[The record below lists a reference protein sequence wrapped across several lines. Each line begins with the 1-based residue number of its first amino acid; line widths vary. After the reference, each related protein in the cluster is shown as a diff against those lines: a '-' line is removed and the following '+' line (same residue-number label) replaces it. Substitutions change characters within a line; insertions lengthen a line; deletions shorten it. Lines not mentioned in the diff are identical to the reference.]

1 MHVRFRDEGGAV
13 AVVVALVMVIL
24 IGLTAFAVDAGYLY
38 SIRRQLQ
45 SAADAAAL
53 AGCRILIDGGD
64 EAAAMAEAQEYAT
77 LNAVAPG
84 DALVMVTTS
93 PQTEVTDTYVQVT
106 VEKDTELFFARI
118 FSKDATTVRASAR
131 AQVAYLTGMQG
142 IVPWALPILHANRVT
157 ARLGSGPEF
166 DLYDAGSGLWSGAV
180 DVPAGA
186 QTNGL
191 PLTVTAYNAQTAY
204 PDGTSDYPEG
214 VPETLFG
221 AGSEW
226 VRATDAPIVDVW
238 LDDCMVTA
246 GTDSS
251 VTLYVTAPIATKPPG
266 ARFAGKNHVLTP
278 VADTP
283 GLWSISLAV
292 PVSDDLK
299 ASYPIDVSVDGFSV
313 TDAAYLVVRR
323 STYPIIDVSLSPTV
337 QTAGSV
343 GAATVSVQ
351 LNDYVYGREYELK
364 VVGGAGEVG
373 NFCALDL
380 TTVKHTPYWMHPQH
394 PSEFDPTTD
403 PDYDPPCYYNYLAK
417 ELPFSIHIGDT
428 IWTQPGVLSG
438 PTTER
443 SLDERF
449 AGDMMT
455 FALWSSTT
463 PRPPTRRIVYVP
475 VVEKLQETTGQ
486 TPMRVVSFAAFFVD
500 PESNIKKDSIIGTF
514 IEYVT
519 PSDDISDTPPD
530 GLYMMTVH
538 LVTPVL

>member
-1 MHVRFRDEGGAV
+1 MYSRFRDESGAV
-13 AVVVALVMVIL
+13 AVVVALVMIIL
-24 IGLTAFAVDAGYLY
+24 VGLTAFAVDAGYMY

-53 AGCRILIDGGD
+53 AGCRVLIDGGD
-64 EAAAMAEAQEYAT
+64 EASALAEAQEFAT

-84 DALVMVTTS
+84 DDLTMVSTE

-106 VEKDTELFFARI
+106 VQKETDLFFARI
-118 FSKDATTVRASAR
+118 FSKNSARVTATAR

-142 IVPWALPILHANRVT
+142 IVPWALPILHASRVT
-157 ARLGSGPEF
+157 ARLGVGPEY
-166 DLYDAGSGLWSGAV
+166 DLDNFGSGLWSGAI

-186 QTNGL
+186 RTSGL
-191 PLTVTAYNAQTAY
+191 PLTITAYNEQTAY
-204 PDGTSDYPEG
+204 PDGTSEYPDG
-214 VPETLFG
+214 VPETLSG
-221 AGSEW
+221 AGCEW
-226 VRATDAPIVDVW
+226 VRATDAPITDVW
-238 LDDCMVTA
+238 LDDYVVTA

-251 VTLYVTAPIATKPPG
+251 VRLSVMAPTAKKPPQV
-266 ARFAGKNHVLTP
+266 RFNGKNSPL
-278 VADTP
+278 VAVAETP
-283 GLWSISLAV
+283 GLWIADLAV

-299 ASYPIDVSVDGFSV
+299 ASYPVDISVDGFSV
-313 TDAAYLVVRR
+313 TDVTRLVVRR
-323 STYPIIDVSLSPTV
+323 STYPIIDVALNPAV
-337 QTAGSV
+337 QTAGGV

-351 LNDYVYGREYELK
+351 LNEYEYGRPYELK

-417 ELPFSIHIGDT
+417 ELPFTVHIGDT
-428 IWTQPGVLSG
+428 IWTQTGVLSA
-438 PTTER
+438 PSTDR
-443 SLDERF
+443 ALDERF
-449 AGDMMT
+449 AGDNMT
-455 FALWSSTT
+455 FATWSSIV
-463 PRPPTRRIVYVP
+463 PHPATRRIVYVP

-486 TPMRVVSFAAFFVD
+486 TPMRVVTFAAFFID
-500 PESNIKKDSIIGTF
+500 PSSNIKKDSIIGTF

-519 PSDDISDTPPD
+519 PSDDISDVPPD